1 VKVVSKNSGDLSARP
16 KLLSAAM
23 DLFNRRGY
31 ASTTV
36 REIVLAAG
44 VTKPVLYYY
53 FGNKEG
59 IYVEL
64 MQSPLKEF
72 GRLLAE
78 AAGER
83 GTTRARVLSL
93 CDRVFALFEKNIP
106 TVRLMNAIY
115 YGPPQGAPFI
125 DIEAVHLQFQAL
137 LKRVIQEGVRKGEI
151 RKGRTEESMWA
162 VIGALNIA
170 MEVGLCHPE
179 MAIGRK
185 GLARIVSAVFDGL
198 GPARV
203 TKPRRRGDAETRGRK
218 RGGEGARG

>member
-1 VKVVSKNSGDLSARP
+1 MKIKPKASGDLSARQ
-16 KLLSAAM
+16 KLLAAAM

-36 REIVLAAG
+36 REIVEAAG

-64 MQSPLKEF
+64 MRRPLDEF
-72 GRLLAE
+72 GRLLST

-83 GTTRARVLSL
+83 GTTKGRVLSL

-115 YGPPQGAPFI
+115 YGPPQGAPFV
-125 DIEAVHLQFQAL
+125 DIEAVHLQFQTL
-137 LKRVIQEGVRKGEI
+137 LKKVIEDGVRRGEI
-151 RKGRTEESMWA
+151 RKGRTEEAMWA

-179 MAIGRK
+179 MAIGRT
-185 GLARIVSAVFDGL
+185 GLARILAALFDGL
-198 GPARV
+198 GAGEVDEPV
-203 TKPRRRGDAETRGRK
+203 SRRAGERAKRK
-218 RGGEGARG
+218 TS

>member
-1 VKVVSKNSGDLSARP
+1 MVRRTSRPARTP
-16 KLLSAAM
+16 
-23 DLFNRRGY
+23 

-36 REIVLAAG
+36 REIVEAAG

-53 FGNKEG
+53 FGSKEG

-64 MQSPLKEF
+64 MSGPLEEF
-72 GRLLAE
+72 ERLLSQAAE
-78 AAGER
+78 ER
-83 GTTRARVLSL
+83 GTVREKILRL
-93 CDRVFALFEKNIP
+93 CDRTFTLFEKNIP

-137 LKRVIQEGVRKGEI
+137 LKKVIEEGVRKGEI

-185 GLARIVSAVFDGL
+185 GLARILSAVFEGL
-198 GPARV
+198 GPAE
-203 TKPRRRGDAETRGRK
+203 PREPVRRGDAETRR
-218 RGGEGARG
+218 RRIS

>member
-1 VKVVSKNSGDLSARP
+1 MKILSKAPADLSARQ

-23 DLFNRRGY
+23 DLFTRKGY

-36 REIVLAAG
+36 REIVEAAG

-53 FGNKEG
+53 FGSKEG

-64 MQSPLKEF
+64 MRGPLEEF
-72 GRLLAE
+72 GRLLAA

-83 GTTRARVLSL
+83 GTAKKRVLNL

-137 LKRVIQEGVRKGEI
+137 LKRVIEEGVRKGEI

-185 GLARIVSAVFDGL
+185 GLARILATVFDGL
-198 GPARV
+198 GTKDGRTVGRTLLSARAPRMGA
-203 TKPRRRGDAETRGRK
+203 KPGSR
-218 RGGEGARG
+218 